1 MPDETTKPDLDRP
14 TRKSRFWIWF
24 VWLGAFYTTWLCL
37 VLIGDHWQTIKDH
50 WAIAVSMALGS
61 YVAGST
67 PMGGGTVGFPI
78 LVLLFDQSTS
88 LGRDFSYAVQA
99 IGMTSAWIFIVSRRL
114 PVAWPML
121 GGAMIASLIG
131 TPIGL
136 LWIAEVVPPTQ
147 AKLVFAVGWAA
158 FGILHFIKSKQFCGY
173 QGNHHGDA
181 RSQFKAG
188 AITGL
193 LASMTVAAISGV
205 GIDMMVYAVL
215 VLMFRC
221 DLKIAIPTSVI
232 IMAFTSL
239 VGIGFRAANGDVVP
253 GVFENWLAAAPVVA
267 LGAPLGVFVVNLVGR
282 HFTLMAVSVLCIV
295 QFLWTCHDE
304 RANLGLG
311 GFALAVVGV
320 AVTLGLFTWLYQI
333 GKRLSQRLD
342 AAAALHTL
350 EEGRAASGDAP
361 LSSE

>member
-1 MPDETTKPDLDRP
+1 MPEKTNPSESSATPPR
-14 TRKSRFWIWF
+14 SRFWVWF
-24 VWLGAFYTTWLCL
+24 VWLGLFYTTWLCI
-37 VLIGDHWQTIKDH
+37 VLAGDHWQTIKDH

-67 PMGGGTVGFPI
+67 PMGGGTIGFPI
-78 LVLLFDQSTS
+78 LVLLFDESTS

-121 GGAMIASLIG
+121 IGAMIASLIG

-136 LWIAEVVPPTQ
+136 LWIANVVPPTQ

-173 QGNHHGDA
+173 QDNHHGDA

-193 LASMTVAAISGV
+193 LASLTVAAVSGV
-205 GIDMMVYAVL
+205 GIDMMIYAVL

-232 IMAFTSL
+232 IMAFTSII
-239 VGIGFRAANGDVVP
+239 GIGFRAATGEVVP
-253 GVFENWLAAAPVVA
+253 GVYKNWLAAAPVVA

-282 HFTLMAVSVLCIV
+282 HFTLLAVSVLCIV

-311 GFALAVVGV
+311 GFALALVGV
-320 AVTLGLFTWLYQI
+320 VITLGLFTWLYQI

-342 AAAALHTL
+342 EAAARHTH
-350 EEGRAASGDAP
+350 EENASAGSEAP